1 MFTRNS
7 SMQPSVPRDLLFTL
21 TVFRVSRKL
30 AFPVLLASNFSAV
43 EMEDGRPIIKP
54 KPLSSALSA
63 LAILLLFFWS
73 ASLIFAQSEN
83 GPRQT
88 PSKSVRNE
96 ANEKPQSQ
104 NQKAVKPDA
113 AKTARQETKNRE
125 KTQPPGEKTKA
136 PVKPETHDAPKDK
149 AWGILHDGIEDK
161 SAERRAKA
169 VRALGLL
176 PDNQV
181 AEAVADKALKDDKSM
196 VRAAA
201 AEALGSMS
209 ARHSIRD
216 LRAVLDDTDPQVVL
230 AAANSLMEL
239 ADTGPAYNIY
249 YGLLTGRMRG
259 DKGFV
264 KEQVKTMQDPKKLA
278 TLGFEEGIGFVP
290 FAGIGYSVY
299 KRVIKSDSGDLRA
312 AVAKRLALDPDPLS
326 ARALVAATQD
336 KHWLV
341 RAAAL
346 EAISQRGDRALLP
359 KVILSLDDEKDEV
372 RFAAAACIVHLSDLP
387 AKSGPT
393 ASTRK

>member
-1 MFTRNS
+1 MTK
-7 SMQPSVPRDLLFTL
+7 
-21 TVFRVSRKL
+21 SR
-30 AFPVLLASNFSAV
+30 P
-43 EMEDGRPIIKP
+43 
-54 KPLSSALSA
+54 LSA
-63 LAILLLFFWS
+63 LAILLLFLWS
-73 ASLIFAQSEN
+73 ASLILAQSEN

-88 PSKSVRNE
+88 PSKPVRNQ
-96 ANEKPQSQ
+96 ANQKPESQ

-113 AKTARQETKNRE
+113 AKTARQETK
-125 KTQPPGEKTKA
+125 KTAKAQQPGEKTKA
-136 PVKPETHDAPKDK
+136 AVKPQTYDTAKDK
-149 AWGILHDGIEDK
+149 AWSILHDGIEDK

-181 AEAVADKALKDDKSM
+181 AEAIADKALKDEKSM
-196 VRAAA
+196 VRVAA

-209 ARHSIRD
+209 ATHSIRD
-216 LRAVLDDTDPQVVL
+216 LRAALDDSDPQVVL
-230 AAANSLMEL
+230 AAANSLMNL
-239 ADTGPAYNIY
+239 ADTAPAYNIY
-249 YGLLTGRMRG
+249 YDLLTGKMRG

-264 KEQVKTMQDPKKLA
+264 KEQLKTMQDPKKIA

-299 KRVIKSDSGDLRA
+299 KRVVKSDSGDLRA

-326 ARALVAATQD
+326 AQALIAATQD

-346 EAISQRGDRALLP
+346 EAISERGDPALLP
-359 KVILSLDDEKDEV
+359 KVILPLDDEKDEV

-387 AKSGPT
+387 AKPGP
-393 ASTRK
+393 AGNTRK